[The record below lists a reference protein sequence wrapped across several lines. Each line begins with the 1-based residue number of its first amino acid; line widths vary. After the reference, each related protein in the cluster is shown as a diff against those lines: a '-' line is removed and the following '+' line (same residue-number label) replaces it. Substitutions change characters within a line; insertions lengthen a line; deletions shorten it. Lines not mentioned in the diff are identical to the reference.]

1 MTAGRVYGYLAHGA
15 RKISVLAM
23 SPEGAFKQL
32 QEVVVN
38 DKDIP
43 EDVRAGRFTALC
55 VSPDRRFLY
64 ASNRTAP
71 YSIKSFAI
79 NRDDGTL
86 LPLGETLA
94 AESTPFLSTDRSGR
108 FLLAAHNPPDR
119 KNRTG
124 FVSVSAI
131 HEGFVQPPHQVIR
144 CPPKTHAIRV
154 DGSNR
159 FVLAPACDADVVVRF
174 AFDQATG
181 LLDPDRFATL
191 TMRPGTGPRHFVFHP
206 NSRFAYT
213 HNEYDGAIYVY
224 SIDPRDG
231 LMSEI
236 QVAFVGHPDLPA
248 GENVRAGDLHI
259 TPNGKFL
266 YGAVRSTC
274 HIAGHAIDPRSGMLT
289 PIGHTL
295 VDKEPRGF
303 NIDPFGRFLVAN
315 GLMTRKT
322 NTYSIDAVSG
332 ALTKVAEFSCLED
345 PNWIELVAP

>member
-1 MTAGRVYGYLAHGA
+1 MSAGRVYGYLAHGA
-15 RKISVLAM
+15 RKLSVLAM
-23 SPEGAFKQL
+23 SPDGALKQI
-32 QEVVVN
+32 QEVAIN
-38 DKDIP
+38 DKDVP
-43 EDVRAGRFTALC
+43 ESVRAGRFTALC
-55 VSPDRRFLY
+55 TSPDRRFLY

-86 LPLGETLA
+86 LFLGESPA
-94 AESTPFLSTDRSGR
+94 VESTCFLSTDASGR
-108 FLLAAHNPPDR
+108 FLLGAHNPPDR

-131 HEGFVQPPHQVIR
+131 YEGFVQPPHQVIR

-154 DGSNR
+154 EGSNR
-159 FVLAPACDADVVVRF
+159 FVLAPACDADVIVRF
-174 AFDQATG
+174 GFDAATG
-181 LLDPDRFATL
+181 LLNPDRFAPLTL
-191 TMRPGTGPRHFVFHP
+191 RPQSGPRHFVFHP

-236 QVAFVGHPDLPA
+236 QVAFVGSPDLPK
-248 GENVRAGDLHI
+248 GDNVRAGDLHI

-274 HIAGHAIDPRSGMLT
+274 HIAGHAVDPHSGLLT
-289 PIGHTL
+289 PISHTP
-295 VDKEPRGF
+295 VEKEPRGF
-303 NIDPFGRFLVAN
+303 NVDPHGRFLVVNA
-315 GLMTRKT
+315 LMTRKAV
-322 NTYSIDAVSG
+322 TYAIDQASG
-332 ALTKVAEFSCLED
+332 ALNKVAEFACLED